1 MSTINIYERAL
12 QHGYKPYICVFVKG
26 SDESL
31 ANFIAFFSHS
41 GQLQM
46 KVEYDHRYTLRQLIC
61 DESSRGNCI
70 WAVDRGMHCIYKH
83 DLPRIN
89 KEIKPF
95 LSTHK
100 IATRLNDRSC
110 DVIRMAI
117 NQNIL
122 ALLDSRTQIVT
133 LYDKNTEKEV
143 GIYSAES
150 LPTGENK
157 LWRVEI
163 FPDNSLLLRFDDDER
178 TGDRSQV
185 IHHIVVH
192 VKKNE
197 LNKKYEAISQ
207 IQATNV
213 YGFAIGSD
221 SEVIV
226 GLRKSNCFEGLITCY
241 V

>member
-1 MSTINIYERAL
+1 ML
-12 QHGYKPYICVFVKG
+12 FKG
-26 SDESL
+26 
-31 ANFIAFFSHS
+31 
-41 GQLQM
+41 
-46 KVEYDHRYTLRQLIC
+46 
-61 DESSRGNCI
+61 
-70 WAVDRGMHCIYKH
+70 AVDRGMHSIYKH

-89 KEIKPF
+89 KDIKPF

-100 IATRLNDRSC
+100 TATRLNDRSC

-117 NQNIL
+117 NQHIL
-122 ALLDSRTQIVT
+122 ALLGIYKIIHNTSLNYFVFFVLDSRTQIVT
-133 LYDKNTEKEV
+133 LYDKISQKEIGVYSTE
-143 GIYSAES
+143 Y

-163 FPDNSLLLRFDDDER
+163 FPDNSLLLRFDDNER

-197 LNKKYEAISQ
+197 INGKYQAISQ

-213 YGFAIGSD
+213 YGFAIGPD
-221 SEVIV
+221 AEVIV